1 MRLVALAGGT
11 GAAKL
16 LRGLDTLLERGA
28 MTVVGNTGDDAEVWG
43 LHVSP
48 DLDTVCYTLG
58 GVLDEERGWGLRD
71 ESFRTLGEMVRF
83 GEPTWFNLGDRDLAT
98 HLHRTRLLAEGRS
111 LSEVTAKLAAD
122 LGVRHAV
129 LPMSDQPVR
138 TRVLGPDGWL
148 GFQEYFVREK
158 TQVEVRAVEYTGAPE
173 ARPAPGLVEAIG
185 AADAVLV
192 CPSNPVTSVGPI
204 AGLCALARHPHHR
217 RRGRCPRPVHRSRRR
232 APGRGAHAHDRT
244 CRGDAAGPPDSGDA
258 RMSTLVA
265 VPVKDLVNAK
275 QRLIPLLSAAE
286 RHDLAS
292 AMLED
297 VLETLARAR
306 LGPVLVV
313 TRDREVESLALK
325 HGAELLREDVNRGH
339 TEAVAHAQ
347 REAAARG
354 VKRFLTIPGD
364 VPCATPGELAALD
377 ASVVDGPAIAFVPS
391 LSGYGTNAVLLAP
404 PDSMALKFGE
414 PSFQNHVVAARAAG
428 LKPVVLR
435 MPGLGLDI
443 DEPEDLTLLLGRGP
457 STRSAALLRRLAV
470 PIRLA
475 SRLETP

>member
-16 LRGLDTLLERGA
+16 LRGLDALLERGA
-28 MTVVGNTGDDAEVWG
+28 MTVVGNTGDDAEIWG

-58 GVLDEERGWGLRD
+58 GLLDEERGWGLRD

-158 TQVEVRAVEYTGAPE
+158 TQVEVRAVEYAGAPE

-185 AADAVLV
+185 TADAVLV

-204 AGLCALARHPHHR
+204 LSVPGIVEALH
-217 RRGRCPRPVHRSRRR
+217 STR
-232 APGRGAHAHDRT
+232 APVLAISPIVGGRAVSGP
-244 CRGDAAGPPDSGDA
+244 AG
-258 RMSTLVA
+258 
-265 VPVKDLVNAK
+265 
-275 QRLIPLLSAAE
+275 RL
-286 RHDLAS
+286 
-292 AMLED
+292 M
-297 VLETLARAR
+297 
-306 LGPVLVV
+306 
-313 TRDREVESLALK
+313 
-325 HGAELLREDVNRGH
+325 
-339 TEAVAHAQ
+339 
-347 REAAARG
+347 AARG
-354 VKRFLTIPGD
+354 LPVSALGIAQSYAGWLD
-364 VPCATPGELAALD
+364 ILMIDDADAAL
-377 ASVVDGPAIAFVPS
+377 APS
-391 LSGYGTNAVLLAP
+391 IEAAGARP
-404 PDSMALKFGE
+404 
-414 PSFQNHVVAARAAG
+414 VVAS
-428 LKPVVLR
+428 
-435 MPGLGLDI
+435 
-443 DEPEDLTLLLGRGP
+443 TLMTGRVEEM
-457 STRSAALLRRLAV
+457 RLARRV
-470 PIRLA
+470 LEALA
-475 SRLETP
+475 

>member
-16 LRGLDTLLERGA
+16 LRGLDALLERGA
-28 MTVVGNTGDDAEVWG
+28 MTVVGNTGDDAEIWG

-58 GVLDEERGWGLRD
+58 GLLDEERGWGLRD

-122 LGVRHAV
+122 LGVRHVV

-158 TQVEVRAVEYTGAPE
+158 TQVEVRAVEYAGAPE

-204 AGLCALARHPHHR
+204 LSVPGIVEALHNTRAPVLGISPIVGGRAVSGPAGRLMAARGLPVSALGIAQSYAPWLDVLIIDDEDAALAPSIEAA
-217 RRGRCPRPVHRSRRR
+217 GARPVV
-232 APGRGAHAHDRT
+232 A
-244 CRGDAAGPPDSGDA
+244 
-258 RMSTLVA
+258 STLMAGRVEEM
-265 VPVKDLVNAK
+265 
-275 QRLIPLLSAAE
+275 RLARRI
-286 RHDLAS
+286 
-292 AMLED
+292 
-297 VLETLARAR
+297 LETLA
-306 LGPVLVV
+306 
-313 TRDREVESLALK
+313 
-325 HGAELLREDVNRGH
+325 
-339 TEAVAHAQ
+339 
-347 REAAARG
+347 
-354 VKRFLTIPGD
+354 
-364 VPCATPGELAALD
+364 
-377 ASVVDGPAIAFVPS
+377 
-391 LSGYGTNAVLLAP
+391 
-404 PDSMALKFGE
+404 
-414 PSFQNHVVAARAAG
+414 
-428 LKPVVLR
+428 
-435 MPGLGLDI
+435 
-443 DEPEDLTLLLGRGP
+443 
-457 STRSAALLRRLAV
+457 
-470 PIRLA
+470 
-475 SRLETP
+475 

>member
-16 LRGLDTLLERGA
+16 LRGLDALLERGA
-28 MTVVGNTGDDAEVWG
+28 MTVVGNTGDDAEIWG

-58 GVLDEERGWGLRD
+58 GLLDEERGWGLRD

-158 TQVEVRAVEYTGAPE
+158 TQVEVRAVEYAGAPE

-204 AGLCALARHPHHR
+204 LAVPGIVEALHGTRAPVLAISPIVGGRAVSGPAGRLMAARGLPVSALGIAQGYAPWLDILIIDDEDAALAPSIEAA
-217 RRGRCPRPVHRSRRR
+217 GARPVV
-232 APGRGAHAHDRT
+232 A
-244 CRGDAAGPPDSGDA
+244 
-258 RMSTLVA
+258 STLMTGRVEEM
-265 VPVKDLVNAK
+265 
-275 QRLIPLLSAAE
+275 RLA
-286 RHDLAS
+286 RR
-292 AMLED
+292 
-297 VLETLARAR
+297 VLETLA
-306 LGPVLVV
+306 
-313 TRDREVESLALK
+313 
-325 HGAELLREDVNRGH
+325 
-339 TEAVAHAQ
+339 
-347 REAAARG
+347 
-354 VKRFLTIPGD
+354 
-364 VPCATPGELAALD
+364 
-377 ASVVDGPAIAFVPS
+377 
-391 LSGYGTNAVLLAP
+391 
-404 PDSMALKFGE
+404 
-414 PSFQNHVVAARAAG
+414 
-428 LKPVVLR
+428 
-435 MPGLGLDI
+435 
-443 DEPEDLTLLLGRGP
+443 
-457 STRSAALLRRLAV
+457 
-470 PIRLA
+470 
-475 SRLETP
+475 

>member
-58 GVLDEERGWGLRD
+58 GLLDEERGWGLRD

-204 AGLCALARHPHHR
+204 LAVPGIVEALH
-217 RRGRCPRPVHRSRRR
+217 GTR
-232 APGRGAHAHDRT
+232 APVLAISPIVGGRAVSGP
-244 CRGDAAGPPDSGDA
+244 AG
-258 RMSTLVA
+258 
-265 VPVKDLVNAK
+265 
-275 QRLIPLLSAAE
+275 RL
-286 RHDLAS
+286 
-292 AMLED
+292 M
-297 VLETLARAR
+297 
-306 LGPVLVV
+306 
-313 TRDREVESLALK
+313 
-325 HGAELLREDVNRGH
+325 
-339 TEAVAHAQ
+339 
-347 REAAARG
+347 AARG
-354 VKRFLTIPGD
+354 LPVS
-364 VPCATPGELAALD
+364 ALGIAQGYAPWLDILIIDDED
-377 ASVVDGPAIAFVPS
+377 AS
-391 LSGYGTNAVLLAP
+391 LAP
-404 PDSMALKFGE
+404 SIEAAGARP
-414 PSFQNHVVAARAAG
+414 VVAS
-428 LKPVVLR
+428 
-435 MPGLGLDI
+435 
-443 DEPEDLTLLLGRGP
+443 TLMTGRVEEM
-457 STRSAALLRRLAV
+457 RLARR
-470 PIRLA
+470 I
-475 SRLETP
+475 LETVA

>member
-58 GVLDEERGWGLRD
+58 GLLDEERGWGLRD

-158 TQVEVRAVEYTGAPE
+158 TQVEVRAVEYAGAPE

-204 AGLCALARHPHHR
+204 LAVPGIVEALHGTRAPVLAISPIVGGRAVSGPAGRLMAARGLPVSALGIAQGYAPWLDILIIDDEDAALAP
-217 RRGRCPRPVHRSRRR
+217 SIE
-232 APGRGAHAHDRT
+232 
-244 CRGDAAGPPDSGDA
+244 AAGA
-258 RMSTLVA
+258 RPIVASTLMTGRVEEM
-265 VPVKDLVNAK
+265 
-275 QRLIPLLSAAE
+275 RLARRI
-286 RHDLAS
+286 
-292 AMLED
+292 
-297 VLETLARAR
+297 LETLA
-306 LGPVLVV
+306 
-313 TRDREVESLALK
+313 
-325 HGAELLREDVNRGH
+325 
-339 TEAVAHAQ
+339 
-347 REAAARG
+347 
-354 VKRFLTIPGD
+354 
-364 VPCATPGELAALD
+364 
-377 ASVVDGPAIAFVPS
+377 
-391 LSGYGTNAVLLAP
+391 
-404 PDSMALKFGE
+404 
-414 PSFQNHVVAARAAG
+414 
-428 LKPVVLR
+428 
-435 MPGLGLDI
+435 
-443 DEPEDLTLLLGRGP
+443 
-457 STRSAALLRRLAV
+457 
-470 PIRLA
+470 
-475 SRLETP
+475 